1 MKIACVTDDGRT
13 ISAHFG
19 RALRYAVLTVE
30 NGQVVN
36 RELRDKLGHQHFSA
50 QESGHDAPGQHGTDA
65 ASHDRHVNMAQV
77 ISDCEV
83 LLCRGMGQGAYIS
96 MQRLGITPIVTDVAS
111 IDEAVQ
117 IYIEGKLQDHP
128 EKLH

>member
-1 MKIACVTDDGRT
+1 
-13 ISAHFG
+13 
-19 RALRYAVLTVE
+19 
-30 NGQVVN
+30 
-36 RELRDKLGHQHFSA
+36 
-50 QESGHDAPGQHGTDA
+50 
-65 ASHDRHVNMAQV
+65 MAQA

-96 MQRLGITPIVTDVAS
+96 MQRLGITPIVTDVAG

-117 IYIEGKLQDHP
+117 TYIEGRLQDHP

>member
-19 RALRYAVLTVE
+19 RALRYAVLTIE
-30 NGQVVN
+30 NGQIVN

-50 QESGHDAPGQHGTDA
+50 QESAHGIAGHHGTDA
-65 ASHDRHVNMAQV
+65 ASHDRHVNMAQA

-96 MQRLGITPIVTDVAS
+96 MQRLGITPIVTDVAG

-117 IYIEGKLQDHP
+117 TYIEGRLQDHP